1 MPTVFRSGRYRFF
14 FFSNEGSEP
23 AHVHVEGGDGYA
35 KLWLEP
41 TALAEARGL
50 NVKELREIREIVLEH
65 KTEIIEAWNE
75 HFRHQ
80 G

>member
-1 MPTVFRSGRYRFF
+1 MPTVLRSGRYRFF

-23 AHVHVEGGDGYA
+23 AHIHVEGGDGYA

-41 TALAEARGL
+41 TVLAAAHGL

-65 KTEIIEAWNE
+65 KIEIIEAWNE